1 MTRRFVDTE
10 EAVGA
15 LAAGRVV
22 IVLDSADRENE
33 GDFLLAAEKATPEM
47 VYFMLR
53 PGCGQLC
60 VPVAAE
66 IAQRLDLAPMTA
78 DNTNPSATAFA
89 VPVDHFSCHT
99 GISPE
104 ERVFTIQALLA
115 SSSRPDD
122 FVRPGHVFPLI
133 ARVGGVLRRPGH
145 TEAAVDLAKLAGL
158 APAGVLCEVC
168 SRDGIH
174 MATRDELLEVAEEL
188 DLVVTTIDDLIRY
201 RQSLL
206 LEIPQYPNVVAAG
219 VVY

>member
-1 MTRRFVDTE
+1 MTRPFSDTE
-10 EAVGA
+10 EALQA
-15 LAAGRVV
+15 LAAGRIV

-47 VYFMLR
+47 VYFMLHH
-53 PGCGQLC
+53 GCGQLC
-60 VPVAAE
+60 VPVAGE
-66 IAQRLDLAPMTA
+66 IARRLDLAPMTL
-78 DNTNPSATAFA
+78 DNTNPAATAFA
-89 VPVDHFSCHT
+89 IPVDHFSCHT

-133 ARVGGVLRRPGH
+133 AREGGVLRRPGH

-168 SRDGIH
+168 SRDGVH
-174 MATRDELLEVAEEL
+174 MAQRDELF
-188 DLVVTTIDDLIRY
+188 DLADEFDLLVTTIDDLIRY
-201 RQSLL
+201 RHAVMT
-206 LEIPQYPNVVAAG
+206 EKPVCPKAIVAA
-219 VVY
+219 VL

>member
-1 MTRRFVDTE
+1 MTRRFSDTE
-10 EAVGA
+10 EAIQA
-15 LAAGRVV
+15 LIAGRIV

-47 VYFMLR
+47 VYFMLHH
-53 PGCGQLC
+53 GCGQLC

-66 IAQRLDLAPMTA
+66 IARRLELAPMTL
-78 DNTNPSATAFA
+78 DNTNPAATAFA
-89 VPVDHFSCHT
+89 IPVDHFSCHT

-133 ARVGGVLRRPGH
+133 AREGGVLRRPGH

-168 SRDGIH
+168 SRDRIH
-174 MATRDELLEVAEEL
+174 MADRDELF
-188 DLVVTTIDDLIRY
+188 DLADEFDLLVTTIDDLIRY
-201 RQSLL
+201 RHALMV
-206 LEIPQYPNVVAAG
+206 EKPVCPKAIAAA
-219 VVY
+219 VL